1 LSEQFLNIARAR
13 WWRFAVYAMLGEL
26 AVLCPVITGFFMPAE
41 NNGAGGQRP
50 RTHAPA
56 RKENNMAIRDL
67 IPWNK
72 NQLPTTG
79 DVYDPFVTFHRE
91 MNRLFDDVFRGFGN
105 FGSLGRPMMEG
116 QFSWPRIELDETDKA
131 VTVSA
136 ELPGLSEKDVQV
148 EIANGVLSIRGEKKS
163 ERDNGGR
170 YSERYYGSFER
181 RIPLDGVQEDKAE
194 ANFRNGVLTVSL
206 PKTEQASQNVKR
218 ITINTN

>member
-1 LSEQFLNIARAR
+1 MKFWKRSRRWTAAVRATRRAESRCACAGRASRGGLSEQFLNIARAR
-13 WWRFAVYAMLGEL
+13 WGRFAVYAMLGEL

-116 QFSWPRIELDETDKA
+116 QVGWPRLELHGTDKA
-131 VTVSA
+131 GTVF
-136 ELPGLSEKDVQV
+136 GD
-148 EIANGVLSIRGEKKS
+148 
-163 ERDNGGR
+163 
-170 YSERYYGSFER
+170 
-181 RIPLDGVQEDKAE
+181 
-194 ANFRNGVLTVSL
+194 
-206 PKTEQASQNVKR
+206 AS
-218 ITINTN
+218 